1 MAQKETIAKT
11 IRLREGYEM
20 VIVEDKQNPL
30 VGRKEV
36 KAKIFHVGKGTPSRW
51 IIRKTIAETY
61 NIPLDVV
68 YVRNVVSEYG
78 KAETTAII
86 HIYDSPEKARSFEP
100 EHVVQKN
107 KPPEEKKKT
116 G

>member
-1 MAQKETIAKT
+1 MVQEETIAKT
-11 IRLREGYEM
+11 IKLEEGYEM
-20 VIVEDKQNPL
+20 VIIEDRENPL

-36 KAKIFHVGKGTPSRW
+36 KAKIFHVGKGTPNRW

-68 YVRNVVSEYG
+68 YVRNVISEYG

-86 HIYDSPEKARSFEP
+86 HVYDSSERARSFEP
-100 EHVVQKN
+100 EHIVQKN
-107 KPPEEKKKT
+107 KPPEEKKKSR
-116 G
+116 